1 MQEILYAQG
10 YLDLKPVLSQ
20 ADTKLLQ
27 TTPTLAAGD
36 FKLRNASQAF
46 TNLAAVAAA
55 FTSGGTAIPLVGE
68 TLTGATSTFTA
79 IVVGFFLTSG
89 SWGAGTAAGTLFV
102 EQASGAFTPG
112 ENLNGSVGGANI
124 LTLTAD
130 FVAQPTAL
138 AQTGSGGAAVPI
150 TTAEAT
156 TDRLQVARV
165 DAAGAEWCS
174 DWLEYITTDH
184 PSAGKPNG
192 CIASVAAHASS
203 QTATNIRLNAA
214 PQATPIAGFFVVCT
228 KVGSAP
234 MFGVIKSYSTAGGE
248 YNITLYDGMP
258 SAAGTGWT
266 ISVYGD
272 AAAAAARLVAS
283 ETLDLSTVLDV
294 NAKKL
299 GATTQTGA
307 DVGGLVGTIGSPAGA
322 SISADVAAVKT
333 DTAAILVDTGTTLDG
348 RIPTALS
355 SAGNM
360 KADVKEVN
368 DTTLTGNGS
377 TTPWGPA

>member
-46 TNLAAVAAA
+46 TNIASVAAA

-102 EQASGAFTPG
+102 EQTSGAFTPG

-150 TTAEAT
+150 ISAEAT

-184 PSAGKPNG
+184 PSAGKPNS

-228 KVGSAP
+228 AVGSAP
-234 MFGVIKSYSTAGGE
+234 MFGVIESYSTAGGQ

-258 SAAGTGWT
+258 AALTSAWT
-266 ISVYGD
+266 VAVYGD
-272 AAAAAARLVAS
+272 AAAAAARIVAT
-283 ETLDLSTVLDV
+283 ENIDLSATQKTSVRDNALLKVVAVPTTPPALGTDTVEALLAWLLHV
-294 NAKKL
+294 RGQLAKKDMNEV
-299 GATTQTGA
+299 TGVEQVYNQA
-307 DVGGLVGTIGSPAGA
+307 GS
-322 SISADVAAVKT
+322 
-333 DTAAILVDTGTTLDG
+333 AAIASATHSKSGNTT
-348 RIPTALS
+348 T
-355 SAGNM
+355 
-360 KADVKEVN
+360 VN
-368 DTTLTGNGS
+368 KL
-377 TTPWGPA
+377 A